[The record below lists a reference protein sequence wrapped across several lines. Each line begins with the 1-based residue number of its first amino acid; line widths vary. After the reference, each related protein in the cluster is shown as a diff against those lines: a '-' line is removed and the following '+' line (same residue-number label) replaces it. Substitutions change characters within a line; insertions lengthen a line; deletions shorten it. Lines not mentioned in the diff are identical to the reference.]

1 MVYLFFVRIPLG
13 LSYDDVLLVPKLTP
27 LRSRSE
33 ADTTG
38 WITSVLRLPA
48 PFLSANMDTVTG
60 FQMAAALARLG
71 GIGVIHQF
79 QSPEKEAAEVARVKS
94 AKPGNLPVAA
104 AVGIGNGLMERV
116 QAVIAAGADLIVV
129 DAAHGHSPFVAAAVS
144 KVKRKFPKIPVL
156 AGNIATAA
164 GAEFLIAAGA
174 DAVKVGVGPGS
185 VCTTRI
191 IAGAGVPQFTA
202 VQSVAAA
209 AKFRGRK
216 IGIVA
221 DGGVK
226 QPGDVVKA
234 LAAGATAVMG
244 GNIFAGCDETPG
256 KIMIRNGRKYKQYRG
271 SSTLAATNHRLK
283 LGGGNGKSIAD
294 QWSRVEGIEALIPC
308 RGPVEKVIERYLG
321 GLRSGL
327 SYCGAKNLRELQ
339 AKAQFI
345 RVTPAGWKESLPHDV
360 VI

>member
-1 MVYLFFVRIPLG
+1 
-13 LSYDDVLLVPKLTP
+13 
-27 LRSRSE
+27 
-33 ADTTG
+33 
-38 WITSVLRLPA
+38 
-48 PFLSANMDTVTG
+48 MDTVTG
-60 FQMAAALARLG
+60 FQMATVLAKLG
-71 GIGVIHQF
+71 GMGVIHQF
-79 QSPEKEAAEVARVKS
+79 QSPENEAAEVARVKS
-94 AKPGNLPVAA
+94 AKPDRLPVAA
-104 AVGIGNGLMERV
+104 AVGISNGLIERV

-129 DAAHGHSPFVAAAVS
+129 DAAHGHSLFVAAAVTT
-144 KVKRKFPKIPVL
+144 VKKRFPKIPIL

-174 DAVKVGVGPGS
+174 DAIKVGVGPGS
-185 VCTTRI
+185 ACTTRI
-191 IAGAGVPQFTA
+191 IAGAGVPQLAAIQFTA
-202 VQSVAAA
+202 AAI

-216 IGIVA
+216 IGLVA

-226 QPGDVVKA
+226 QPGDAVKA
-234 LAAGATAVMG
+234 LAAGATAIMG

-256 KIMIRNGRKYKQYRG
+256 GIVIRNGQKYKHFRG
-271 SSTLAATNHRLK
+271 SSTMGATNHRLK

-294 QWSRVEGIEALIPC
+294 QWSRVEGVEALIPC

-339 AKAQFI
+339 ANAQFI

-360 VI
+360 II

>member
-1 MVYLFFVRIPLG
+1 MDIPLG
-13 LSYDDVLLVPKLTP
+13 LSYDDVLLVPRLTP

-33 ADTTG
+33 ADTSG
-38 WITSVLRLPA
+38 WITPTLKLPV

-60 FQMAAALARLG
+60 FQMATALARLG

-79 QSPEKEAAEVARVKS
+79 QSPEREAAEVARVKS

-116 QAVIAAGADLIVV
+116 EAVVAAGADLIVI
-129 DAAHGHSPFVAAAVS
+129 DAAHGHSPFVAAAVTA
-144 KVKRKFPKIPVL
+144 VKKRFPKIPVL
-156 AGNIATAA
+156 AGNIATSA

-191 IAGAGVPQFTA
+191 IAGAGVPQITA
-202 VQSVAAA
+202 IQSAAAA
-209 AKFRGRK
+209 AKFRRRK

-226 QPGDVVKA
+226 QPGDTVKA
-234 LAAGATAVMG
+234 LAAGATAIMG

-256 KIMIRNGRKYKQYRG
+256 KIVIRNGKKFKQYRG
-271 SSTLAATNHRLK
+271 SSTLAAANHRLR
-283 LGGGNGKSIAD
+283 LGGSNGKNIAD
-294 QWSRVEGIEALIPC
+294 QWSRIEGVEALVPW
-308 RGPVEKVIERYLG
+308 RGPVAKVIERYLG

-327 SYCGAKNLRELQ
+327 SYCGAKNLSELQ
-339 AKAQFI
+339 KNAEFI
-345 RVTPAGWKESLPHDV
+345 RITPAGWKESLPHDV

>member
-1 MVYLFFVRIPLG
+1 
-13 LSYDDVLLVPKLTP
+13 
-27 LRSRSE
+27 
-33 ADTTG
+33 
-38 WITSVLRLPA
+38 
-48 PFLSANMDTVTG
+48 MDTVTG
-60 FQMAAALARLG
+60 FRMATALAKLG

-79 QSPEKEAAEVARVKS
+79 QSPGKEAFEVARVKS
-94 AKPGNLPVAA
+94 AESGHFPVAA
-104 AVGIGNGLMERV
+104 AVGIANGFMERV

-129 DAAHGHSPFVAAAVS
+129 DAAHGHSPFVAASVTAVR
-144 KVKRKFPKIPVL
+144 KRFPKIPIL

-164 GAEFLIAAGA
+164 GAEFLISAGA

-191 IAGAGVPQFTA
+191 IAGAGVPQLTA
-202 VQSVAAA
+202 IQFVAAEVVR
-209 AKFRGRK
+209 FRGRK

-226 QPGDVVKA
+226 QPGDTVKA

-256 KIMIRNGRKYKQYRG
+256 KIVIRNGRKYKHFRG
-271 SSTLAATNHRLK
+271 SSTIGATNHRLR
-283 LGGGNGKSIAD
+283 LGGGNGKNLAD
-294 QWSRVEGIEALIPC
+294 QWSRVEGVEALIPC
-308 RGPVEKVIERYLG
+308 RGPVAKVIERYLG

-339 AKAQFI
+339 ANAQFI

-360 VI
+360 VM